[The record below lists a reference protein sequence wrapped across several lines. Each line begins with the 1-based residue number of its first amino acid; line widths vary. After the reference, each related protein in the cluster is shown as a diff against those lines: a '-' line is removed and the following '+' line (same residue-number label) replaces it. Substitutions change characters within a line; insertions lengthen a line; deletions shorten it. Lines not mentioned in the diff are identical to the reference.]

1 MKLPVSDKT
10 GKKIDEVEL
19 RPEISEVKINESV
32 VHQVVRAQ
40 SAAARAG
47 TASTKTR
54 SEVRGGGRKP
64 WRQKGTG
71 RARAGSIRSPIWTGG
86 GTTFGPTPRDY
97 SFAVPKKVKKLAL
110 RSILAM
116 KAKDEKLVVVDNF
129 DLAEPKTKAAVETLK
144 NLGATKKTTL
154 VVSREEGVVV
164 KSARNIEGVRV
175 IYAHNINAFDLLNND
190 KLVMTRGALG
200 QVQEVLGN

>member
-129 DLAEPKTKAAVETLK
+129 DLAEPKTKAAGETLK